1 MKLRTKF
8 FIIYSLLTIIPML
21 FLTELGYAR
30 FRRFATEQ
38 VESYSDNF
46 VKNVENR
53 LNDSLGN
60 LGNILDMLTF
70 NPSTKS
76 NTSITDILEQFRR
89 KGDNYS
95 SYDLLLLNK
104 YCSTIFQNLMLV
116 DDAVNGF
123 YLFDNKARLI
133 SSSHN
138 QDSIATDSGNISPNF
153 IKEVNAKYPGYYITT
168 INDNSI
174 FKDKKP
180 SLYIGRSIRDI
191 YTHEY
196 LGYILIDCNPNTL
209 NIEEQIKLEK
219 TAHVSVVNSDTGEVL
234 YSNIGDKVADKS
246 YNDNKQSIPLNIK
259 PLTLHIAFN
268 YDRLYDE
275 LNPSISLIIAV
286 IAASLII
293 SLIAIYF
300 VTSRLISPIERLSW
314 AISRQGRD
322 ELRFVNPYSDR
333 KDEIGTLYFE
343 YADMV
348 NRMNEM
354 VKTRYKDKLILLD
367 SQMKS
372 LEAGINSHFLFNTL
386 ESINSMA
393 ELENNKNIGTMSLA
407 LGNMFRYSIKTQS
420 ELVSLKDELGHVN
433 DYISIQNIRFNGK
446 FHFIETIPKELL
458 NTKVLKLILQP
469 LVENSLYHGLE
480 YCTIGDTISLSASEQ
495 DGNLVITVSDNGKGM
510 SCDELAKIQSRL
522 SEEPQFTELG
532 HRNNQS
538 IGLKNIHSR
547 IELYYGVEYGLSI
560 NSSLNNGTVIT
571 IKIPMIS

>member
-1 MKLRTKF
+1 MQ
-8 FIIYSLLTIIPML
+8 ISHIMIMSSQSLL
-21 FLTELGYAR
+21 
-30 FRRFATEQ
+30 
-38 VESYSDNF
+38 
-46 VKNVENR
+46 
-53 LNDSLGN
+53 
-60 LGNILDMLTF
+60 
-70 NPSTKS
+70 
-76 NTSITDILEQFRR
+76 
-89 KGDNYS
+89 
-95 SYDLLLLNK
+95 
-104 YCSTIFQNLMLV
+104 
-116 DDAVNGF
+116 
-123 YLFDNKARLI
+123 
-133 SSSHN
+133 
-138 QDSIATDSGNISPNF
+138 
-153 IKEVNAKYPGYYITT
+153 
-168 INDNSI
+168 
-174 FKDKKP
+174 
-180 SLYIGRSIRDI
+180 
-191 YTHEY
+191 
-196 LGYILIDCNPNTL
+196 
-209 NIEEQIKLEK
+209 
-219 TAHVSVVNSDTGEVL
+219 
-234 YSNIGDKVADKS
+234 
-246 YNDNKQSIPLNIK
+246 
-259 PLTLHIAFN
+259 IAFN

-293 SLIAIYF
+293 ALIAIYF

-433 DYISIQNIRFNGK
+433 DYISIQNIRFNGN
-446 FHFIETIPKELL
+446 FHFNETIPKELL

-480 YCTIGDTISLSASEQ
+480 YCTIGDTISLSALEQ

>member
-1 MKLRTKF
+1 MKLRVRF
-8 FIIYSLLTIIPML
+8 FIIYSILTIIPML
-21 FLTELGYAR
+21 LLSELGYAR
-30 FRRFATEQ
+30 FRRLATEQ
-38 VESYSDNF
+38 VQSYSDNF
-46 VKNVENR
+46 VRNVENS

-70 NPSTKS
+70 NPSTRS
-76 NTSITDILEQFRR
+76 NISITDILEQFRK
-89 KGDNYS
+89 KGVNYS
-95 SYDLLLLNK
+95 SYDLLLLNR

-138 QDSIATDSGNISPNF
+138 QDSIAVESGSLNSAFTD
-153 IKEVNAKYPGYYITT
+153 EVNNIYPGYYIT
-168 INDNSI
+168 SI
-174 FKDKKP
+174 TDSLFFKDKKP
-180 SLYIGRSIRDI
+180 SLYIVRSIRNI

-196 LGYILIDCNPNTL
+196 LGYILIDCNPDTL
-209 NIEEQIKLEK
+209 NIEEQIQLEK
-219 TAHVSVVNSDTGEVL
+219 TAYVNVINSDTGEVL
-234 YSNIGDKVADKS
+234 YSNIHDGDPEKS
-246 YNDNKQSIPLNIK
+246 YSDNKQSIALNIK
-259 PLTLHIAFN
+259 PLSLYIAFN
-268 YDRLYDE
+268 YDRLYNE
-275 LNPSISLIIAV
+275 LNPGISLVLAV
-286 IAASLII
+286 FIASLIVA
-293 SLIAIYF
+293 LIAIYF

-333 KDEIGTLYFE
+333 KDEIGTLYLE
-343 YADMV
+343 YENMV
-348 NRMNEM
+348 TRMNEM

-393 ELENNKNIGTMSLA
+393 ELDNNKNIATMSLA

-420 ELVSLKDELGHVN
+420 ELVSLKDELEHVS

-446 FHFIETIPKELL
+446 FHFNEDIPKGLL
-458 NTKVLKLILQP
+458 SKKVLKLILQP

-480 YCTIGDTISLSASEQ
+480 YCTVGDTINLTASESE
-495 DGNLVITVSDNGKGM
+495 GNLIITVADNGKGM
-510 SCDELAKIQSRL
+510 TDDTLSLIQARL
-522 SEEPQFTELG
+522 DEEPQFTELG

-547 IELYYGVEYGLSI
+547 IELYYGIEYGLSI
-560 NSSLNNGTVIT
+560 SSSLNNGTVIT